1 MGPRWLA
8 EPHLLRLKALFAVLQ
23 RPLQRLQAPRMRAR
37 RVQPARVAYTKTLP
51 QRTDNALVAQEHSV
65 FTWDPVGQR
74 WIHER
79 GPEMTTPPVPPDI
92 HAIQTYF
99 YDEDGKEWIATV
111 LAPRG
116 RELAAQWHGA
126 YKVPDRETPAPKTGK
141 KSSPAPLFAV
151 VLVLLIVGG
160 GAAAVV
166 AGTQNTPVASALP
179 TYEPSVSATPSAPV
193 ALSGEPTATPAVGE
207 TPAPTPAPTQRPGG
221 TPVPTP
227 VRTPVPTIA
236 PPVGTSL
243 TLADGSVVTYS
254 GPARVNIGAGFTG
267 TFSVR
272 NKNNTAGSGTFLVS
286 FGNASTGGAKT
297 SSGTLNGSGQLMMN
311 FAGASLPGNYP
322 FTVNYKGQQGVV
334 AILRVG

>member
-1 MGPRWLA
+1 M
-8 EPHLLRLKALFAVLQ
+8 
-23 RPLQRLQAPRMRAR
+23 
-37 RVQPARVAYTKTLP
+37 
-51 QRTDNALVAQEHSV
+51 S
-65 FTWDPVGQR
+65 
-74 WIHER
+74 
-79 GPEMTTPPVPPDI
+79 TPPVPPDI

-126 YKVPDRETPAPKTGK
+126 YKVPDLATPPPTTGK
-141 KSSPAPLFAV
+141 KSSLAPLFAV

-166 AGTQNTPVASALP
+166 AGTQNTASATPLP
-179 TYEPSVSATPSAPV
+179 TYEPGVSATPSGPV
-193 ALSGEPTATPAVGE
+193 AVSGEPTATPAVGE
-207 TPAPTPAPTQRPGG
+207 TPAPTQRPGG
-221 TPVPTP
+221 TPVPTQP
-227 VRTPVPTIA
+227 ARTPVPTAA

-254 GPARVNIGAGFTG
+254 GPARVNIGSGFTV
-267 TFSVR
+267 TFTVR
-272 NKNNTAGSGTFLVS
+272 NKNNAAGTGTFLVS

-297 SSGTLNGSGQLMMN
+297 SSGTLNGSGQLVMN
-311 FAGASLPGNYP
+311 FGGASLPGNYP
-322 FTVNYKGQQGVV
+322 FVVNYKGQQGQV

>member
-1 MGPRWLA
+1 M
-8 EPHLLRLKALFAVLQ
+8 
-23 RPLQRLQAPRMRAR
+23 
-37 RVQPARVAYTKTLP
+37 
-51 QRTDNALVAQEHSV
+51 AQEHSV

-79 GPEMTTPPVPPDI
+79 GPEMTTPPVPPDV

-116 RELAAQWHGA
+116 RELAAQWQGA
-126 YKVPDRETPAPKTGK
+126 YKIPEGPAAATTTGK

-166 AGTQNTPVASALP
+166 AGTQNASALP
-179 TYEPSVSATPSAPV
+179 TYSPAVTTNPSAPV
-193 ALSGEPTATPAVGE
+193 AVSGDPTATPDVDD
-207 TPAPTPAPTQRPGG
+207 TPAPTQRPGG
-221 TPVPTP
+221 TPVPTQP
-227 VRTPVPTIA
+227 ARTPAPTVA

-254 GPARVNIGAGFTG
+254 GPARVNIGAGFTV
-267 TFSVR
+267 TFTVR
-272 NKNNTAGSGTFLVS
+272 NKNNTAGTGTFLVS

-297 SSGTLNGSGQLMMN
+297 SSGTLNGSGQLVMN
-311 FAGASLPGNYP
+311 FGGSSLPGNYP